1 MLALT
6 HGQHGQH
13 GQHDQRLFLL
23 QRAQPAMTGLI
34 DGSLSTLAPIFA
46 IAFATHQPHDAFL
59 AGLATAIGAGVS
71 MAFSEGLSDTGD
83 LTGRGSPLSRGV
95 ITGSGTFLGGV
106 LHTLPFLIPQ
116 YHAAVL
122 FAVAAMM
129 FQLLA
134 LAWIRRRFF
143 GTGFFRSFIS
153 ITLGGAIIAT
163 VSAALG
169 AAS

>member
-1 MLALT
+1 MLT
-6 HGQHGQH
+6 QTRGQR
-13 GQHDQRLFLL
+13 DQRSFLL

-46 IAFATHQPHDAFL
+46 IAFATHQPRDAFL

-83 LTGRGSPLSRGV
+83 LTGRGSPYSRGA
-95 ITGSGTFLGGV
+95 ITGIGTFLGGV

-116 YHAAVL
+116 WDAAVL
-122 FAVAAMM
+122 LALAAMA
-129 FQLLA
+129 FELVT

-143 GTGFFRSFIS
+143 GTSFLRSFTF
-153 ITLGGAIIAT
+153 ITLGGAVIAT

-169 AAS
+169 AAR